1 MARVRARLPGQTLVC
16 AWCSREFA
24 IAARGRIPKWCSQS
38 CRQRAWEQRR
48 AAQSGLPAVEVV
60 QQVVEVERIVS
71 RKVVER
77 VEVAAPLGRRDWPA
91 VLAELVDQLERGR
104 VYDRDLV
111 DLATALRG
119 VLKALERRPAYQRL
133 MRRPTRLWR

>member
-1 MARVRARLPGQTLVC
+1 
-16 AWCSREFA
+16 
-24 IAARGRIPKWCSQS
+24 
-38 CRQRAWEQRR
+38 
-48 AAQSGLPAVEVV
+48 V